1 MKTKVL
7 VIDDSAFMR
16 KLITDILNS
25 EESLEVVAT
34 AKNGKEGIELIKTL
48 KPDVVTLDVEM
59 PVMDGITALKEIEKL
74 GIKIPV
80 LMLSSLTSEGADA
93 TIKALEYGAVDF
105 ITKPSN
111 IFKLDANEK
120 RNEIIQKVKM
130 AKNIR
135 VETGYSKIARK
146 PEQTASSS
154 MQIERSS
161 NYNYIVAI
169 GTSTGGPRALQSV
182 VPLIPK
188 DIDATMLIVQHMPPG
203 FTKSLADR
211 LDTLSEISVKEAEHG
226 EELLKG
232 WCYVAPGDRQL
243 KIKKEG
249 VKLIVDLSETEKVS
263 GHCPSV
269 DVLMDSVSNI
279 QQKKLIGVIM
289 TGMGADGAIGIKK
302 LRTVKGYTIAQDEKT
317 CVVYGMPKSAVNND
331 AIDIVVP
338 LEKIS
343 SEIMRKIKN

>member
-25 EESLEVVAT
+25 EDSLEVIGT
-34 AKNGKEGIELIKTL
+34 AKNGKEGIEMIKSL
-48 KPDVVTLDVEM
+48 QPDVVTLDVEM
-59 PVMDGITALKEIEKL
+59 PVMDGITALQEMGKQGLKV
-74 GIKIPV
+74 PV
-80 LMLSSLTSEGADA
+80 LMLSSLTIEGADA

-130 AKNIR
+130 AKSIK
-135 VETGYSKIARK
+135 VENGYSKVLRQ
-146 PEQTASSS
+146 PQVTQTTGK
-154 MQIERSS
+154 IDRST
-161 NYNYIVAI
+161 NYSYVVAI

-182 VPLIPK
+182 VPLFPK

-211 LDTLSEISVKEAEHG
+211 LNTLSEIQVKEAEHG

-232 WCYVAPGDRQL
+232 FCYVAPGDRQL

-249 VKLIVDLSETEKVS
+249 ARLVIDLSETNKVS

-269 DVLMDSVSNI
+269 DVLMDSVADI

-302 LRTVKGYTIAQDEKT
+302 LRNFKGYTIAQDEKT

-331 AIDIVVP
+331 AIDVVVP

-343 SEIMRKIKN
+343 TEIIQKMKG